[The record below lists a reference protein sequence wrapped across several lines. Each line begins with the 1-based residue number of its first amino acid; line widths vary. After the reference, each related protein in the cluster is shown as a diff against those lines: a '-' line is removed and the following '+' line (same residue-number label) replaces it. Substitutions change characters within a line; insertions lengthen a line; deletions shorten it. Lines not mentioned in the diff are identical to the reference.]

1 MIIKKILSFAAS
13 IISLFIIQLSLLV
26 NSNSEENNSKYFS
39 SDSGILSLMYHRF
52 NENRYPSTNIKMN
65 IFHKQMEIIKDLNY
79 ELYNPKFL
87 IKEFD
92 KPKNNKKI
100 LITIDDGFK
109 SFYNEAWPYLKENK
123 IPFILFV
130 STEPVGKN
138 GYMNWDEIREI
149 DNSEIGHIGHHSNTH
164 EYLIDMNEEEFIKD
178 IETATK
184 IFKDKLGYSPSI
196 FSYPFGEYSLYMK
209 KYISNNFKIAFGQ
222 HSGVIDIN
230 KDKFE
235 LPRFPI
241 NEKYG
246 ELKRFKSLINYNPLE
261 YRTLKPEEKKLNNK
275 DNPPM
280 LIVEFFE
287 KQKNIQNINCY
298 SNDGGNWKKSDL
310 KFKANIMTINFKEPF
325 VPRRGRINC
334 SLNENGKWRWFGTQ
348 FTIRPN

>member
-1 MIIKKILSFAAS
+1 MI
-13 IISLFIIQLSLLV
+13 LV
-26 NSNSEENNSKYFS
+26 NSNSEESNSKYYS
-39 SDSGILSLMYHRF
+39 NDKGILSLMYHRF
-52 NENRYPSTNIKMN
+52 NENKYPSTNIKMN
-65 IFHKQMEIIKDLNY
+65 VFRNQIEIIKNLNY
-79 ELYNPKFL
+79 DFYDPKFL

-109 SFYNEAWPYLKENK
+109 SFYNEAWPFLKKNK

-138 GYMNWDEIREI
+138 GYMNWNEIKEI
-149 DNSEIGHIGHHSNTH
+149 ENSEYGYIGHHSHTH
-164 EYLIDMNEEEFIKD
+164 EYLIDMNEAEFIND
-178 IETATK
+178 IETSTK
-184 IFKDKLGYSPSI
+184 IFKDKLGYSPLI

-209 KYISNNFKIAFGQ
+209 QYIKDNFKIAFGQ

-246 ELKRFKSLINYNPLE
+246 ELKRFKSLINYSPLE
-261 YRTLKPEEKKLNNK
+261 YEFLKPEEKKLSDN
-275 DNPPM
+275 DNPPK
-280 LIVEFFE
+280 LIVQFFE
-287 KQKNIQNINCY
+287 NQKNIKNINCY
-298 SNDGGNWKKSDL
+298 SNDGGDWKKSDL
-310 KFKANIMTINFKEPF
+310 KFSGSTMTIIFKQPF
-325 VPRRGRINC
+325 IPRRGRINC
-334 SLNENGKWRWFGTQ
+334 SLNDKGKWRWFGTQ

>member
-1 MIIKKILSFAAS
+1 MI
-13 IISLFIIQLSLLV
+13 LV
-26 NSNSEENNSKYFS
+26 NSNSEENNSKYYS
-39 SDSGILSLMYHRF
+39 NDKGILSLMYHRF
-52 NENRYPSTNIKMN
+52 NENKYPSTNIKMDVFRN
-65 IFHKQMEIIKDLNY
+65 QIDIIKNLNY
-79 ELYNPKFL
+79 DFYDPKFL
-87 IKEFD
+87 IEEFD

-109 SFYNEAWPYLKENK
+109 SFYNEAWPFLKKNK

-138 GYMNWDEIREI
+138 GYMNWDEIKEI
-149 DNSEIGHIGHHSNTH
+149 ESSEYGYIGHHSHTH
-164 EYLIDMNEEEFIKD
+164 EYLIDMSEAEFIDD
-178 IETATK
+178 IETSTK
-184 IFKDKLGYSPSI
+184 IFKNKLGYSPLI

-209 KYISNNFKIAFGQ
+209 QYIKGNFKIAFGQ

-246 ELKRFKSLINYNPLE
+246 ELKRFKSLINYSPLE
-261 YRTLKPEEKKLNNK
+261 YKLLRPEEKKLNSN
-275 DNPPM
+275 DNPPK
-280 LIVEFFE
+280 LIIQFFE
-287 KQKNIQNINCY
+287 KQKNIKNINCY

-310 KFKANIMTINFKEPF
+310 KFDGTTMTIIFKEPF
-325 VPRRGRINC
+325 IPRRGRINC
-334 SLNENGKWRWFGTQ
+334 SLNDEGKWRWFGTQ